1 MSLWTQQRCSTGT
14 KPMPLPCPSPLWPRP
29 PTPPGMGE
37 EDINIEISPENV
49 LTISG
54 SRKATSA
61 ARKSPSPFAA
71 PFTPPA
77 ATTTSSWPQPAAD
90 AESPEDGRQRI
101 EDDDQQSTTTSS
113 TSTSAGSSSSTRVAY
128 SFRRSFVLPED
139 VDVDGVK
146 AQLDK
151 GVLTL
156 TLPRRV
162 VPKPPTKRVTISSS
176 KPDGDSGA
184 GSGSSSGSDTKDELW
199 A

>member
-1 MSLWTQQRCSTGT
+1 
-14 KPMPLPCPSPLWPRP
+14 
-29 PTPPGMGE
+29 MGK

-61 ARKSPSPFAA
+61 ARKARSPYAAA
-71 PFTPPA
+71 PFSPPT
-77 ATTTSSWPQPAAD
+77 ATATSSWPQPAAD
-90 AESPEDGRQRI
+90 AESPEDAQQRI
-101 EDDDQQSTTTSS
+101 KDDDGQSNSRSS
-113 TSTSAGSSSSTRVAY
+113 GSTASRVAY
-128 SFRRSFVLPED
+128 SFRRSFMLPED

-162 VPKPPTKRVTISSS
+162 VPKPPTKRVSISST
-176 KPDGDSGA
+176 KPDGGSGA
-184 GSGSSSGSDTKDELW
+184 SSDSDTKNDLW